1 LRTTRPDIVRALRA
15 AAAIATATAFALA
28 ATSCGGGGSSVA
40 TTDALTSLYVIDH
53 GGANPTGDA
62 LNPYEAAFSAVRK
75 DCDGSVEDLAS
86 SIQDMASS
94 ASNGSG
100 TTITNLDAMR
110 AMGRYLK
117 QNPQPTEDCAGIFV
131 GVEAYLEGGA
141 LG

>member
-1 LRTTRPDIVRALRA
+1 LTA
-15 AAAIATATAFALA
+15 AAAFALA
-28 ATSCGGGGSSVA
+28 GTACGGGGSTVA
-40 TTDALTSLYVIDH
+40 TMDALTSLYVIDH
-53 GGANPTGDA
+53 GGANPMGDA
-62 LNPYEAAFSAVRK
+62 LNPYEAAFSTVQA
-75 DCDGSVEDLAS
+75 DCKGSVEDLAS
-86 SIQDMASS
+86 SIQDMATN